1 MDRTLRF
8 TCSLL
13 VLLALAGPARPAE
26 QGKPALRVDGEDS
39 QCNDEKGTPFCT
51 VGAAIRAAN
60 DRPGPDTID
69 LAEGQI
75 FTMTQPAVKN
85 ATEGDTGLPAIASD
99 ITLHGHGATVE
110 RSTANLTPPFRL
122 FWVNADASLTVDNLT
137 IRGGWTPPGLDG
149 GGIYNFGQTKLER
162 VTLTQNVSGDDG
174 GAIRNDG
181 RIEIVSCTISYNN
194 ASGGG
199 GGGTGGGLYNIPVG
213 GDGAALVTGTAFFG
227 NRAAD
232 HGGAVFNSSKLSA
245 VNSTFSGNIAVHNGG
260 AIRNVATARF
270 NNVTFFANHGGVAGG
285 NLSNLG
291 TLTLSNSIVAG
302 GVAPVSPDCEEII
315 ISEGYL
321 LVQNRAECT
330 IDGSET
336 GLLTGVDPMLTPL
349 QDMDGGL
356 NRMHRPATKSAVV
369 DAGNP
374 APPGSGGNA
383 CEAADQ
389 RGATRPLDGNHDSVP
404 GCDMGAAEIGGH

>member
-8 TCSLL
+8 ICSLL
-13 VLLALAGPARPAE
+13 VLLPLAGPARPAE
-26 QGKPALRVDGEDS
+26 QSNKTLRVDGEDP
-39 QCNDEKGTPFCT
+39 QCNEEKGAPFCT

-69 LAEGQI
+69 LAEGQV

-85 ATEGDTGLPAIASD
+85 AAEGDTGLPAIASD

-110 RSTANLTPPFRL
+110 RSMANLTPPFRL
-122 FWVNADASLTVDNLT
+122 FWVNADARLTVENLT

-149 GGIYNFGQTKLER
+149 GGLYNFGRTRLER

-181 RIEIVSCTISYNN
+181 RIEIVGCTISYNN

-199 GGGTGGGLYNIPVG
+199 GGGTGGGLYNVPVG
-213 GDGAALVTGTAFFG
+213 GDGAAQVSGTAFFG

-270 NNVTFFANHGGVAGG
+270 NNVTFFANHGGEAGG

-302 GVAPVSPDCEEII
+302 GVAPVSPECEEII
-315 ISEGYL
+315 ISEGYN
-321 LVQNRAECT
+321 LVQNQANCT

-349 QDMDGGL
+349 QDMDGGI
-356 NRMHRPATKSAVV
+356 NRMHRPATKSVVV
-369 DAGNP
+369 DGGNP

-383 CEAADQ
+383 CEAVDQ
-389 RGATRPLDGNHDSVP
+389 RGATRPLDGNHDSVA